1 MKKDTKNSKSKE
13 KQEER
18 LMCYWSISFMITMV
32 FIILLMG
39 SEGVIWRITF
49 VAIAMVGIF
58 VMSLTDSEQ
67 KRDIERVLFVATIIV
82 LILKFLE
89 L

>member
-18 LMCYWSISFMITMV
+18 LMYYWSISFMITMV

-58 VMSLTDSEQ
+58 VMSLTDSEK
-67 KRDIERVLFVATIIV
+67 KRDVERVLFVATIIV